1 MASPRHPQKVVI
13 VGHSFVKGIIQA
25 ERTRIILP
33 NGAFTRRLHINRYLI
48 CLPPDVQ
55 VYLVKDLLGNISALS
70 REIGTADLV
79 VFVMG
84 SNDLVSDP
92 HGLDKNLED
101 LLKVGIML
109 VANRTTKY
117 VAFVEVFSR
126 LGPGGFKRAAQEF
139 QVIRGVR
146 TPRDVDNYFWLLAM
160 MWNSK
165 LSARI
170 QGHPDF
176 L

>member
-1 MASPRHPQKVVI
+1 MTL
-13 VGHSFVKGIIQA
+13 GLNTFDL
-25 ERTRIILP
+25 ETTLY
-33 NGAFTRRLHINRYLI
+33 FYL
-48 CLPPDVQ
+48 
-55 VYLVKDLLGNISALS
+55 K
-70 REIGTADLV
+70 TT
-79 VFVMG
+79 F
-84 SNDLVSDP
+84 
-92 HGLDKNLED
+92 GLDKNLD

-126 LGPGGFKRAAQEF
+126 LGPSGFKRASQEF
-139 QVIRGVR
+139 KVIRGVR
-146 TPRDVDNYFWLLAM
+146 TPRDVDNYFWSLAM

-176 L
+176 FVIDLDTMKFNPRAWLLLDGIHLNDQGKLKLQLFIKREAIKTTSI